1 VDHQEKA
8 WQRRQQQK
16 QQQQQQQQTKV
27 QTSLAHQRVSKVSMT
42 ILKRDFGL
50 HEHLSREMFS
60 VDTCL

>member
-27 QTSLAHQRVSKVSMT
+27 QTNVKLGTSESIKSFNDNFETRFWLT
-42 ILKRDFGL
+42 
-50 HEHLSREMFS
+50 
-60 VDTCL
+60 